1 MSRPID
7 ALLGNIDPLTG
18 LRRGMVGGNASY
30 MQSPVKVTGLP
41 QIDTRNILTDYNNTV
56 TMRSGNNIPVR
67 PMTNAGVIAGSR
79 LTMPTVNTLP
89 VKQPEMRSGMSGL
102 LGETF
107 SDPRTYGLLG
117 ASAKMLEQSGY
128 STTPRTFGQ
137 IVGSGINAGLANYA
151 QANKMFN
158 RPKLQV
164 VGGALIDTSDPKN
177 PKVVY
182 EGKSDKSNVILNKE
196 TGQLIDISDPN
207 NPKVTNIDGI
217 KIPPKTPKI
226 GEAQKAIDRE
236 FGKMYSKFVL
246 GGEASAVGKNI
257 IQLQDATNI
266 LETHLNEGKDLTG
279 DFRSI
284 LPDSLQSFANPQ
296 GVKVKEMVQ
305 EVVQSNLRAVL
316 GGQFAER
323 EAQQLLAR
331 SFNERLLPEENI
343 RRIKNLQKSIEL
355 AFEQKTKAIE
365 YYRQNGTM
373 AGYNG
378 TTSITLENIK
388 KTFQTLNQP
397 NKKLKIRLKNS

>member
-1 MSRPID
+1 MSRPVD
-7 ALLGNIDPLTG
+7 VLLGNIDPLTG

-41 QIDTRNILTDYNNTV
+41 QIGNNPSYNTDV
-56 TMRSGNNIPVR
+56 TMRSGNKIPVR
-67 PMTNAGVIAGSR
+67 PMTNAGVIAGSSSKI
-79 LTMPTVNTLP
+79 PTVNTMP
-89 VKQPEMRSGMSGL
+89 VNQTQMSSDMSGL
-102 LGETF
+102 LGDSF
-107 SDPRTYGLLG
+107 NDPRTYGLLG

-151 QANKMFN
+151 QANKLFN

-164 VGGALIDTSDPKN
+164 VGGALIDTSDPNN

-182 EGKSDKSNVILNKE
+182 ESKPKTSNTKFVTE
-196 TGQLIDISDPN
+196 TGQVVDYSDPT
-207 NPKVTNIDGI
+207 NPVVTNVEGY

-226 GEAQKAIDRE
+226 GEAQKSIDRE

-246 GGEASAVGKNI
+246 GGEASTIGKNVT
-257 IQLQDATNI
+257 QLQDATNI
-266 LETHLNEGKDLTG
+266 LETHLREGKDLTG
-279 DFRSI
+279 VYNSA
-284 LPDSLQSFANPQ
+284 LPDSLRSFFNPE
-296 GVKVKEMVQ
+296 GVKVQQMVE
-305 EVVQSNLRAVL
+305 EVVQSNLKAVL

-331 SFNERLLPEENI
+331 SFNPRLLPEENI

-355 AFEQKTKAIE
+355 AFQQKLKAIE

-373 AGYNG
+373 AGYDG
-378 TTSITLENIK
+378 TSSITLENIK
-388 KTFQTLNQP
+388 KNFETLNQP
-397 NKKLKIRLKNS
+397 NKKLKIKVKP

>member
-41 QIDTRNILTDYNNTV
+41 QIGNNTAYNTGV

-164 VGGALIDTSDPKN
+164 VGGALIDTSDPNN

-182 EGKSDKSNVILNKE
+182 DGKSDKSNVIFNKE

-226 GEAQKAIDRE
+226 GEAQKSIDRE
-236 FGKMYSKFVL
+236 FGKEYSKFVIS
-246 GGEASAVGKNI
+246 GGASSVGKNI
-257 IQLQDATNI
+257 SQLQDATNI
-266 LETHLNEGKDLTG
+266 LQKHLDAGNDLTG

-284 LPDSLQSFANPQ
+284 LPESLRSFANPE
-296 GVKVKEMVQ
+296 GVKIQQMVE
-305 EVVQSNLRAVL
+305 EVVQSNLKAVL
-316 GGQFAER
+316 GAQFTER

-331 SFNERLLPEENI
+331 TFNPKLLPEENI
-343 RRIKNLQKSIEL
+343 RRIQNLQKSIEL
-355 AFEQKTKAIE
+355 AFQQKLKAVQYFE
-365 YYRQNGTM
+365 ENGTISGFKG
-373 AGYNG
+373 AS
-378 TTSITLENIK
+378 SITLDQIK
-388 KTFQTLNQP
+388 KNFETLNQP
-397 NKKLKIRLKNS
+397 NKKLKIRFKNP

>member
-1 MSRPID
+1 MNRPID

-18 LRRGMVGGNASY
+18 LRRGKVGGNASY

-41 QIDTRNILTDYNNTV
+41 QIGNNTAYNTGV

-164 VGGALIDTSDPKN
+164 VGGALIDTSDPNN

-182 EGKSDKSNVILNKE
+182 EGKSKTSNTKFVTE
-196 TGQLIDISDPN
+196 TGQVVDFSDPS
-207 NPKVTNIDGI
+207 NPVVTNVEGY
-217 KIPPKTPKI
+217 KIPEKTPKI
-226 GEAQKAIDRE
+226 GEAQKSIDRE
-236 FGKMYSKFVL
+236 FGKEYSKFVIS
-246 GGEASAVGKNI
+246 GGASSVGKNI
-257 IQLQDATNI
+257 SQLQDATNI
-266 LETHLNEGKDLTG
+266 LQKHLDAGNDLTG
-279 DFRSI
+279 DFRSV
-284 LPDSLQSFANPQ
+284 LPESLRSFANPE
-296 GVKVKEMVQ
+296 GVKIQQMVE
-305 EVVQSNLRAVL
+305 EVVQSNLKAVL
-316 GGQFAER
+316 GAQFTER

-331 SFNERLLPEENI
+331 TFNPKLLPEENI
-343 RRIKNLQKSIEL
+343 RRIQNLQKSIEL
-355 AFEQKTKAIE
+355 AFQQKLKAVQYFE
-365 YYRQNGTM
+365 ENGTISGFKG
-373 AGYNG
+373 AS
-378 TTSITLENIK
+378 SITLDQIK
-388 KTFQTLNQP
+388 KNFETLNQP
-397 NKKLKIRLKNS
+397 NKKLKIRFKNP

>member
-41 QIDTRNILTDYNNTV
+41 QMGNNLSFNENV

-67 PMTNAGVIAGSR
+67 PMNNVGVIAGSR

-89 VKQPEMRSGMSGL
+89 VNQPEVRSGMSGL
-102 LGETF
+102 LGDNF

-137 IVGSGINAGLANYA
+137 IVGSGINAGLANYT

-164 VGGALIDTSDPKN
+164 VGGALIDTSDPNN

-182 EGKSDKSNVILNKE
+182 EGKSKTSNTKFVTE
-196 TGQLIDISDPN
+196 TGQVVDFSDPS
-207 NPKVTNIDGI
+207 NPVVTNVEGY
-217 KIPPKTPKI
+217 KIPEKTPKI
-226 GEAQKAIDRE
+226 GEAQKSIDRE
-236 FGKMYSKFVL
+236 FGKEYSKFVIS
-246 GGEASAVGKNI
+246 GGASSVGKNI
-257 IQLQDATNI
+257 SQLQDATNI
-266 LETHLNEGKDLTG
+266 LQKHYDAGNDLTG

-284 LPDSLQSFANPQ
+284 LPESLRSFANPE
-296 GVKVKEMVQ
+296 GVKIQQMVE
-305 EVVQSNLRAVL
+305 EVVQSNLKAVL
-316 GGQFAER
+316 GAQFTER

-331 SFNERLLPEENI
+331 TFNPKLLPEENI
-343 RRIKNLQKSIEL
+343 RRIQNLQKSIEL
-355 AFEQKTKAIE
+355 AFQQKLKAVQYFE
-365 YYRQNGTM
+365 ENGTISGFKG
-373 AGYNG
+373 AS
-378 TTSITLENIK
+378 SITLDQIK
-388 KTFQTLNQP
+388 KNFETLNQP
-397 NKKLKIRLKNS
+397 NKKLKIRLGNS

>member
-1 MSRPID
+1 MARPID

-41 QIDTRNILTDYNNTV
+41 QIGNNTAYNDGV

-79 LTMPTVNTLP
+79 LTMPTVNTMP
-89 VKQPEMRSGMSGL
+89 VNQTQTSSDMSGL
-102 LGETF
+102 LGDSF
-107 SDPRTYGLLG
+107 NDPRTYGLLG

-164 VGGALIDTSDPKN
+164 VGGALIDTSDPSN

-182 EGKSDKSNVILNKE
+182 EGKSKTSNTKFVTE
-196 TGQLIDISDPN
+196 TGQVVDFSDPA
-207 NPKVTNIDGI
+207 NPVVTNVEGY
-217 KIPPKTPKI
+217 KIPEKTPKI
-226 GEAQKAIDRE
+226 GEAQKSIDRE
-236 FGKMYSKFVL
+236 FGKEYSKFVI
-246 GGEASAVGKNI
+246 GGGASSVGKNI
-257 IQLQDATNI
+257 SQLQDATNI
-266 LETHLNEGKDLTG
+266 LQKHLKAGNDLTG
-279 DFRSI
+279 DFRSV
-284 LPDSLQSFANPQ
+284 LPESLRSFANPE
-296 GVKVKEMVQ
+296 GVKIQQMVE
-305 EVVQSNLRAVL
+305 EVVQSNLKSVL
-316 GGQFAER
+316 GAQFTER

-331 SFNERLLPEENI
+331 TFNPKLLPEENI
-343 RRIKNLQKSIEL
+343 RRIQNLQKSIEL
-355 AFEQKTKAIE
+355 AFQQKLKAVQYFE
-365 YYRQNGTM
+365 ENGTISGFKG
-373 AGYNG
+373 AS
-378 TTSITLENIK
+378 SITLDQIK
-388 KTFQTLNQP
+388 KNFETLNQP

>member
-1 MSRPID
+1 MNRPID

-41 QIDTRNILTDYNNTV
+41 QIGNNTAYNTDV

-79 LTMPTVNTLP
+79 FTMPTVNTLP

-164 VGGALIDTSDPKN
+164 VGGALIDTSDPNN

-182 EGKSDKSNVILNKE
+182 EGKSKTSNTKFVTE
-196 TGQLIDISDPN
+196 TGQVVDFSDPS
-207 NPKVTNIDGI
+207 NPVVTNVEGY

-226 GEAQKAIDRE
+226 GEAQKSIDRE
-236 FGKMYSKFVL
+236 FGKEYSKFVIS
-246 GGEASAVGKNI
+246 GGASSVGKNI
-257 IQLQDATNI
+257 SQLQDATNI
-266 LETHLNEGKDLTG
+266 LQKHLDAGNDLTG
-279 DFRSI
+279 DFRSV
-284 LPDSLQSFANPQ
+284 LPESLRSFANPE
-296 GVKVKEMVQ
+296 GVKIQQMVE
-305 EVVQSNLRAVL
+305 EVVQSNLKAVL
-316 GGQFAER
+316 GAQFTER

-331 SFNERLLPEENI
+331 TFNPKLLPEENI
-343 RRIKNLQKSIEL
+343 RRIQNLQKSIEL
-355 AFEQKTKAIE
+355 AFQQKLKAVQYFE
-365 YYRQNGTM
+365 ENGTISGFKG
-373 AGYNG
+373 AS
-378 TTSITLENIK
+378 SITLDQIK
-388 KTFQTLNQP
+388 KNFETLNQP
-397 NKKLKIRLKNS
+397 NKKLKIRLGNS

>member
-1 MSRPID
+1 MSRPIN

-30 MQSPVKVTGLP
+30 MQSPVKVSALP
-41 QIDTRNILTDYNNTV
+41 QIGNNPSYNTDV

-89 VKQPEMRSGMSGL
+89 VNQPEVRSGMSGL
-102 LGETF
+102 LGESF

-164 VGGALIDTSDPKN
+164 VGGALIDTSDPNN

-182 EGKSDKSNVILNKE
+182 EGKSDKSNVVLNKE

-207 NPKVTNIDGI
+207 NPKVTNIEGI

-257 IQLQDATNI
+257 IQLQDATDI

-279 DFRSI
+279 DFRSV
-284 LPDSLQSFANPQ
+284 LPDSLQSFANPE

-365 YYRQNGTM
+365 YFRQNGTM

-397 NKKLKIRLKNS
+397 NKKLKIRFKNP

>member
-30 MQSPVKVTGLP
+30 MQSPVKVNALP
-41 QIDTRNILTDYNNTV
+41 QMGNNLSFNENV

-79 LTMPTVNTLP
+79 FTMPTVNTLP

-164 VGGALIDTSDPKN
+164 VGGALIDTSDPNN

-182 EGKSDKSNVILNKE
+182 EGKSKTSNTKFVTE
-196 TGQLIDISDPN
+196 TGQVVDFSDPS
-207 NPKVTNIDGI
+207 NPVVTNVEGY
-217 KIPPKTPKI
+217 KIPEKTPKI
-226 GEAQKAIDRE
+226 GEAQKSIDRE
-236 FGKMYSKFVL
+236 FGKEYSKFVI
-246 GGEASAVGKNI
+246 GGGASSVGKNI
-257 IQLQDATNI
+257 SQLQDATNI
-266 LETHLNEGKDLTG
+266 LQKHLDAGNDLTG
-279 DFRSI
+279 DFRSV
-284 LPDSLQSFANPQ
+284 LPESLRSFANPE
-296 GVKVKEMVQ
+296 GVKIQQMVE
-305 EVVQSNLRAVL
+305 EVVQSNLKAVL
-316 GGQFAER
+316 GAQFTER

-331 SFNERLLPEENI
+331 TFNPKLLPEENI
-343 RRIKNLQKSIEL
+343 RRIQNLQKSIEL
-355 AFEQKTKAIE
+355 AFQQKLKAVQYFE
-365 YYRQNGTM
+365 ENGTISGFKG
-373 AGYNG
+373 AS
-378 TTSITLENIK
+378 SITLDQIK
-388 KTFQTLNQP
+388 KNFETLNQP
-397 NKKLKIRLKNS
+397 NKKLKIRLGNS

>member
-1 MSRPID
+1 MVRPID

-41 QIDTRNILTDYNNTV
+41 QIGNNPSYNTDV
-56 TMRSGNNIPVR
+56 TMRSGNNIPIR

-89 VKQPEMRSGMSGL
+89 VNQPEVRSGMSGL
-102 LGETF
+102 LGSNFT
-107 SDPRTYGLLG
+107 DPKTMGLLG

-164 VGGALIDTSDPKN
+164 VGGALIDTSDPNN

-182 EGKSDKSNVILNKE
+182 EGKSDKSNVVLNKE

-207 NPKVTNIDGI
+207 NPKVTNIEGI

-279 DFRSI
+279 DFRSV
-284 LPDSLQSFANPQ
+284 LPDSLQSFANPE

-365 YYRQNGTM
+365 YFRQNGTM

-388 KTFQTLNQP
+388 KTFQTVNQP
-397 NKKLKIRLKNS
+397 NKKLKIRFKNP

>member
-1 MSRPID
+1 MNRPID

-41 QIDTRNILTDYNNTV
+41 QIGNNTAYNTGV

-89 VKQPEMRSGMSGL
+89 VNQPEVRSGMSGL

-164 VGGALIDTSDPKN
+164 VGGALIDTSDPNN

-182 EGKSDKSNVILNKE
+182 EGKSKTSNTKFVTE
-196 TGQLIDISDPN
+196 TGQVVDFSDPS
-207 NPKVTNIDGI
+207 NPVVTNVEGY
-217 KIPPKTPKI
+217 KIPEKTPKI
-226 GEAQKAIDRE
+226 GEAQKSIDRE
-236 FGKMYSKFVL
+236 FGKEYSKFVIS
-246 GGEASAVGKNI
+246 GGASSVGKNI
-257 IQLQDATNI
+257 SQLQDATNI
-266 LETHLNEGKDLTG
+266 LQKHLDAGNDLTG
-279 DFRSI
+279 DFRSV
-284 LPDSLQSFANPQ
+284 LPESLRSFANPE
-296 GVKVKEMVQ
+296 GVKIQQMVE
-305 EVVQSNLRAVL
+305 EVVQSNLKAVL
-316 GGQFAER
+316 GAQFTER

-331 SFNERLLPEENI
+331 TFNPKLLPEENI
-343 RRIKNLQKSIEL
+343 RRIQNLQKSIEL
-355 AFEQKTKAIE
+355 AFQQKLKAVQYFE
-365 YYRQNGTM
+365 ENGTISGFKG
-373 AGYNG
+373 AS
-378 TTSITLENIK
+378 SITLDQIK
-388 KTFQTLNQP
+388 KNFETLNQP
-397 NKKLKIRLKNS
+397 NKKLKIRFKNP

>member
-1 MSRPID
+1 MVRPID

-41 QIDTRNILTDYNNTV
+41 QIDDRNTLTDYNNTV

-67 PMTNAGVIAGSR
+67 PMNNVGVIAGSR
-79 LTMPTVNTLP
+79 PQMPTAERLP
-89 VKQPEMRSGMSGL
+89 INQSNMQSGMSGL
-102 LGETF
+102 LGESFNDPKTF
-107 SDPRTYGLLG
+107 GLLG
-117 ASAKMLEQSGY
+117 ASAKLLEQGGY

-164 VGGALIDTSDPKN
+164 VGGALIDTSDPNN

-182 EGKSDKSNVILNKE
+182 EGKSKSSKTKFVTE
-196 TGQLIDISDPN
+196 TGQVVDYSDPA
-207 NPKVTNIDGI
+207 NPVVTNIEGY

-236 FGKMYSKFVL
+236 FGKVYSKFVL
-246 GGEASAVGKNI
+246 GGEASAIGKNI
-257 IQLQDATNI
+257 NQLQDATNI
-266 LETHLNEGKDLTG
+266 LQTHLNQGKDLTG

-331 SFNERLLPEENI
+331 SFNERLSPEENI

-397 NKKLKIRLKNS
+397 NKKLKIRLGNS

>member
-41 QIDTRNILTDYNNTV
+41 QIGNNTAYNTGV

-79 LTMPTVNTLP
+79 LTMPTENRLP
-89 VKQPEMRSGMSGL
+89 INQTQTSSDMSGL
-102 LGETF
+102 LGDSF
-107 SDPRTYGLLG
+107 NDPRTYGLLG

-128 STTPRTFGQ
+128 SRTPRTFGQ

-164 VGGALIDTSDPKN
+164 VGGALIDTSDPNN

-182 EGKSDKSNVILNKE
+182 EGKSDKSNVVLNKE

-207 NPKVTNIDGI
+207 NPKVTNIEGI

-226 GEAQKAIDRE
+226 GEAQKSIDRE
-236 FGKMYSKFVL
+236 FGKEYSKFVI
-246 GGEASAVGKNI
+246 GGGASSVGKNI
-257 IQLQDATNI
+257 SQLQDATNI
-266 LETHLNEGKDLTG
+266 LQKHLKAGNDLTG
-279 DFRSI
+279 DFRSV
-284 LPDSLQSFANPQ
+284 LPESLRSFANPE
-296 GVKVKEMVQ
+296 GVKIQQMVE
-305 EVVQSNLRAVL
+305 EVVQSNLKSVL
-316 GGQFAER
+316 GAQFTER

-331 SFNERLLPEENI
+331 TFNPKLLPEENI
-343 RRIKNLQKSIEL
+343 RRIQNLQKSIEL
-355 AFEQKTKAIE
+355 AFQQKLKAVQYFE
-365 YYRQNGTM
+365 ENGTISGFKG
-373 AGYNG
+373 AS
-378 TTSITLENIK
+378 SITLDQIK
-388 KTFQTLNQP
+388 KNFETLNQP

>member
-1 MSRPID
+1 MNRPID

-41 QIDTRNILTDYNNTV
+41 QIGNNTAYNTGV

-164 VGGALIDTSDPKN
+164 VGGALIDTSDPNN

-182 EGKSDKSNVILNKE
+182 EGKSKTSNTKFVTE
-196 TGQLIDISDPN
+196 TGQVVDFSDPS
-207 NPKVTNIDGI
+207 NPVVTNVEGY
-217 KIPPKTPKI
+217 KIPEKTPKI
-226 GEAQKAIDRE
+226 GEAQKSIDRE
-236 FGKMYSKFVL
+236 FGKEYSKFVIS
-246 GGEASAVGKNI
+246 GGASSVGKNI
-257 IQLQDATNI
+257 SQLQDATNI
-266 LETHLNEGKDLTG
+266 LQKHLDAGNDLTG
-279 DFRSI
+279 DFRSV
-284 LPDSLQSFANPQ
+284 LPESLRSFANPE
-296 GVKVKEMVQ
+296 GVKIQQMVE
-305 EVVQSNLRAVL
+305 EVVQSNLKAVL
-316 GGQFAER
+316 GAQFTER

-331 SFNERLLPEENI
+331 TFNPKLLPEENI
-343 RRIKNLQKSIEL
+343 RRIQNLQKSIEL
-355 AFEQKTKAIE
+355 AFQQKLKAVQYFE
-365 YYRQNGTM
+365 ENGTISGFKG
-373 AGYNG
+373 AS
-378 TTSITLENIK
+378 SITLDQIK
-388 KTFQTLNQP
+388 KNFETLNQP

>member
-1 MSRPID
+1 MNRPID

-30 MQSPVKVTGLP
+30 MQSPVKVTALP
-41 QIDTRNILTDYNNTV
+41 QIGNNTAYNTGV

-67 PMTNAGVIAGSR
+67 PMTNVGVIAGSR

-164 VGGALIDTSDPKN
+164 VGGALIDTSDPNN

-182 EGKSDKSNVILNKE
+182 EGKSKTSNTKFVTE
-196 TGQLIDISDPN
+196 TGQVVDFSDPS
-207 NPKVTNIDGI
+207 NPVVTNVEGY
-217 KIPPKTPKI
+217 KIPEKTPKI
-226 GEAQKAIDRE
+226 GEAQKSIDRE
-236 FGKMYSKFVL
+236 FGKEYSKFVIS
-246 GGEASAVGKNI
+246 GGASSVGKNI
-257 IQLQDATNI
+257 SQLQDATNI
-266 LETHLNEGKDLTG
+266 LQKHLDAGNDLTG
-279 DFRSI
+279 DFRSV
-284 LPDSLQSFANPQ
+284 LPESLRSFANPE
-296 GVKVKEMVQ
+296 GVKIQQMVE
-305 EVVQSNLRAVL
+305 EVVQSNLKAVL
-316 GGQFAER
+316 GAQFTER

-331 SFNERLLPEENI
+331 TFNPKLLPEENI
-343 RRIKNLQKSIEL
+343 RRIQNLQKSIEL
-355 AFEQKTKAIE
+355 AFQQKLKAVQYFE
-365 YYRQNGTM
+365 ENGTISGFKG
-373 AGYNG
+373 AS
-378 TTSITLENIK
+378 SITLDQIK
-388 KTFQTLNQP
+388 KNFETLNQP
-397 NKKLKIRLKNS
+397 NKKLKIRFKNP

>member
-41 QIDTRNILTDYNNTV
+41 QIGNNTAYNTGV

-79 LTMPTVNTLP
+79 LTMPTENRLP
-89 VKQPEMRSGMSGL
+89 INQTQTSSDMSGL
-102 LGETF
+102 LGDSF
-107 SDPRTYGLLG
+107 NDPRTYGLLG

-128 STTPRTFGQ
+128 SRTPRTFGQ

-164 VGGALIDTSDPKN
+164 VGGALIDTSDPNN

-182 EGKSDKSNVILNKE
+182 EGKSDKSNVVLNKE

-207 NPKVTNIDGI
+207 NPKVTNIEGI

-226 GEAQKAIDRE
+226 GEAQKSIDRE
-236 FGKMYSKFVL
+236 FGKEYSKFVI
-246 GGEASAVGKNI
+246 GGGASSVGKNI
-257 IQLQDATNI
+257 SQLQDATNI
-266 LETHLNEGKDLTG
+266 LQTHLNAGNDLTG
-279 DFRSI
+279 DFRSV
-284 LPDSLQSFANPQ
+284 LPESLRSFANPE
-296 GVKVKEMVQ
+296 GVKIQQMVE
-305 EVVQSNLRAVL
+305 EVVQSNLKSVL
-316 GGQFAER
+316 GAQFTER

-331 SFNERLLPEENI
+331 TFNPKLLPEENI
-343 RRIKNLQKSIEL
+343 RRIQNLQKSIEL
-355 AFEQKTKAIE
+355 AFQQKLKAVQYFE
-365 YYRQNGTM
+365 ENGTISGFKG
-373 AGYNG
+373 AS
-378 TTSITLENIK
+378 SITLDQIK
-388 KTFQTLNQP
+388 KNFETLNQP

>member
-1 MSRPID
+1 MNRPID

-30 MQSPVKVTGLP
+30 MQKPVKVTALP
-41 QIDTRNILTDYNNTV
+41 QIGNNTAYNTGV

-89 VKQPEMRSGMSGL
+89 VNQPEVRSGMSGL

-164 VGGALIDTSDPKN
+164 VGGALIDTSDPNN

-182 EGKSDKSNVILNKE
+182 EGKSKTSNTKFVTE
-196 TGQLIDISDPN
+196 TGQVVDFSDPS
-207 NPKVTNIDGI
+207 NPVVTNVEGY
-217 KIPPKTPKI
+217 KIPEKTPKI
-226 GEAQKAIDRE
+226 GEAQKSIDRE
-236 FGKMYSKFVL
+236 FGKEYSKFVIS
-246 GGEASAVGKNI
+246 GGASSVGKNI
-257 IQLQDATNI
+257 SQLQDATNI
-266 LETHLNEGKDLTG
+266 LQKHLDAGNDLTG
-279 DFRSI
+279 DFRSV
-284 LPDSLQSFANPQ
+284 LPESLRSFANPE
-296 GVKVKEMVQ
+296 GVKIQQMVE
-305 EVVQSNLRAVL
+305 EVVQSNLKAVL
-316 GGQFAER
+316 GAQFTER

-331 SFNERLLPEENI
+331 TFNPKLLPEENI
-343 RRIKNLQKSIEL
+343 RRIQNLQKSIEL
-355 AFEQKTKAIE
+355 AFQQKLKAVQYFE
-365 YYRQNGTM
+365 ENGTISGFKG
-373 AGYNG
+373 AS
-378 TTSITLENIK
+378 SITLDQIK
-388 KTFQTLNQP
+388 KNFETLNQP
-397 NKKLKIRLKNS
+397 NKKLKIRFKNP